1 MRECSILGRFIL
13 TDSRQLTADSRQPTA
28 DSRQLTADCRLRAAR
43 LPSTFYLTAGFRRSV
58 VGVEDRD

>member
-1 MRECSILGRFIL
+1 MRECSIQGRFIL
-13 TDSRQLTADSRQPTA
+13 TDSRQPTA

-58 VGVEDRD
+58 VGVENRD